1 MHRDKNETRTQGEA
15 DMLRRTLLSTSLI
28 SLMLAAT
35 LSAPA
40 AHGQFDAMSL
50 LRRTLGMSED
60 QMEGGLGSI
69 LTLAQ
74 EKLAAGDFDKI
85 ASAIPGA
92 SGYLEKAKEL
102 GAVVGPIG
110 NVEGLNG
117 ALGRL
122 GIDQETA
129 EKFVP
134 AVKDL
139 VSRLGGQDVGN
150 LLSGVLGG

>member
-1 MHRDKNETRTQGEA
+1 M
-15 DMLRRTLLSTSLI
+15 RRRSLISAGLI
-28 SLMLAAT
+28 SLMLAGGIAVQ
-35 LSAPA
+35 PA
-40 AHGQFDAMSL
+40 QGQFDAMGL

-85 ASAIPGA
+85 ASVIPGA

-102 GAVVGPIG
+102 GAVIGPIG

-139 VSRLGGQDVGN
+139 VSRLGGSDVGN
-150 LLSGVLGG
+150 LLGGVLGG

>member
-1 MHRDKNETRTQGEA
+1 MQ
-15 DMLRRTLLSTSLI
+15 RRTLMTAGLI
-28 SLMLAAT
+28 ALVLAAGIAT
-35 LSAPA
+35 PPA
-40 AHGQFDAMSL
+40 QSQFDPMSL

-74 EKLAAGDFDKI
+74 EKLVAGDFDKI
-85 ASAIPGA
+85 ASVIPGA

-102 GAVVGPIG
+102 GAVVGPLG

-139 VSRLGGQDVGN
+139 VSRLGGSDVGN
-150 LLSGVLGG
+150 LLGGVLGG

>member
-1 MHRDKNETRTQGEA
+1 MQ
-15 DMLRRTLLSTSLI
+15 RRTLISTVVVS
-28 SLMLAAT
+28 MTLAAV
-35 LSAPA
+35 LAAPTA
-40 AHGQFDAMSL
+40 LGQFDAMSL

-74 EKLAAGDFDKI
+74 EKLVAGDFDKI
-85 ASAIPGA
+85 ASVIPGA

-102 GAVVGPIG
+102 GAVIGPLG

-129 EKFVP
+129 AKFVP

-139 VSRLGGQDVGN
+139 VTRLGGQDVGN
-150 LLSGVLGG
+150 LLGGVLGG

>member
-1 MHRDKNETRTQGEA
+1 MQ
-15 DMLRRTLLSTSLI
+15 RRTLISTVVVS
-28 SLMLAAT
+28 MTLAAA
-35 LSAPA
+35 LAAPSAL
-40 AHGQFDAMSL
+40 GQFDAMSL

-74 EKLAAGDFDKI
+74 EKLVAGDFDKI
-85 ASAIPGA
+85 ASVIPGA

-102 GAVVGPIG
+102 GAVIGPLG

-129 EKFVP
+129 AKFVP

-150 LLSGVLGG
+150 LLGGVLGG

>member
-1 MHRDKNETRTQGEA
+1 MQ
-15 DMLRRTLLSTSLI
+15 RRTLLVTGLI
-28 SLMLAAT
+28 ALMLAGAVA
-35 LSAPA
+35 APPA
-40 AHGQFDAMSL
+40 LGQFDAMSL

-85 ASAIPGA
+85 ASVIPGA

-102 GAVVGPIG
+102 GAVIGPLG

-129 EKFVP
+129 ERFVP

-139 VSRLGGQDVGN
+139 VSRLGGQDIGN
-150 LLSGVLGG
+150 LLGGVLGG

>member
-1 MHRDKNETRTQGEA
+1 MQ
-15 DMLRRTLLSTSLI
+15 RRTLIATVFI
-28 SLMLAAT
+28 SMMLAAT
-35 LSAPA
+35 LPAPRA
-40 AHGQFDAMSL
+40 LGQFDAMSL

-74 EKLAAGDFDKI
+74 EKPSAGDFDKI
-85 ASAIPGA
+85 ASVIPGA

-102 GAVVGPIG
+102 GAVVGPLG
-110 NVEGLNG
+110 SVEGLNG

-134 AVKDL
+134 AIKDL
-139 VSRLGGQDVGN
+139 VGRLGGSDVGN
-150 LLSGVLGG
+150 LLGGVLGG